1 MYLVFFKLVSV
12 YMYTLDL
19 LFIYLYQI
27 WAFNYIFLVI
37 ISMWFYL
44 TGLFLGW
51 LHIYNQPDP
60 NSCIA
65 VPGHWPLLIT
75 PLHCLC
81 SLGTPFAHANTPNF
95 CSLVTLCPLF
105 LVPFPFP
112 SYVTFLRDFFYSLT
126 IYFLVLENVIN

>member
-81 SLGTPFAHANTPNF
+81 SLGTPFSHANTPNF
-95 CSLVTLCPLF
+95 CLPVDLVSLVFGSFSISFLCNVLERLF
-105 LVPFPFP
+105 LFLIQ
-112 SYVTFLRDFFYSLT
+112 YTFWFWKT
-126 IYFLVLENVIN
+126 